1 MTDTDLRRFSL
12 FAALDDAE
20 LKLVAFLLEP
30 RELTAEQRLWRE
42 GEPADGLLL
51 LDQGALRFE
60 TRSAGALGQCE
71 APASFGAAS
80 LVGDS
85 MREVS
90 AYATGGARALV
101 LSRTAFARL
110 LEAAPRTAAHVLT
123 AIAAE
128 LGAVLRDG
136 MAFMNAQR

>member
-1 MTDTDLRRFSL
+1 MTDADLRRFPL
-12 FAALDDAE
+12 FAGLDDAE
-20 LKLVAFLLEP
+20 LKLVAFLLEE
-30 RELTAEQRLWRE
+30 RELTAEQRVWRE
-42 GEPADGLLL
+42 GEPAEGLFLL
-51 LDQGALRFE
+51 AQGSLRFE
-60 TRSAGALGQCE
+60 TQGEGALGQCE

-80 LVGDS
+80 LVSDS
-85 MREVS
+85 MREAS

-110 LEAAPRTAAHVLT
+110 LEAAPRTAAHVLA

-136 MAFMNAQR
+136 IAFMNARR